1 MANISN
7 IRVNDVDYNIVDDE
21 AMRLVSNSTDS
32 DILIAD
38 STGQAVD
45 GGATIKSLKCL
56 YIPSASFSSLPLTI
70 NNSSITSN
78 YMVVNSVLS
87 NPSAQTSDWTVA
99 TKNGSL
105 TISGSI
111 SGSTTITLYLMQIT
125 A

>member
-56 YIPSASFSSLPLTI
+56 YVPSASFSSLPLTI
-70 NNSSITSN
+70 YNSSLTSN
-78 YMVVNSVLS
+78 YVVVNSVLS

-99 TKNGSL
+99 TLNGKL
-105 TISGSI
+105 TISGNI